1 MDTKGRKN
9 CLTIVIS
16 VVVGAVLFFGGIGL
30 GYFAP
35 RIVPNLFNDQEV
47 SSVSGPYQCP
57 PCPETNTSDPVS
69 EEITAEE
76 QSDATSTPS
85 LDISTPETTQCEPC
99 TYIDPEANTAAEY
112 QDLFAPFWETWDL
125 VHDYYVDQPVNDE
138 SLMQGA
144 IEGMLGSLG
153 DPHTS
158 YMNPEE
164 FEQANETLE
173 GEYEGIGAWVDIT
186 GDYVKIISP
195 MKGSPADEAGLQ
207 PNDIVTAINGEDM
220 TGIPG
225 DLVLQRIL
233 GPAGTDV
240 TLTIQRGTETF
251 DVTITRAQI
260 TVPTAES
267 EMLEDNIAYIAL
279 YNYGENTTEQLR
291 SALQELLAQNP
302 DGLIFDLRDNGGG
315 YLNTAIEVVS
325 EFISDGVVMY
335 EQYGDGSTYSYEAIP
350 GGLATEIPL
359 VVLVNG
365 GTASASEI
373 TAGAIQ
379 DLGRG
384 TLVGVTTY
392 GKGSVQNWFALE
404 GENGGIRVTI
414 ARWLTPDG
422 RQISGEGLEPEYI
435 VEMTEE
441 DYAQELDPQLDKAIE
456 VLKDLIQ

>member
-16 VVVGAVLFFGGIGL
+16 VVVGAVLFFSGIGF

-57 PCPETNTSDPVS
+57 PCPETNTTDPVS

-112 QDLFAPFWETWDL
+112 QDLFAPFWESWDL

-186 GDYVKIISP
+186 GDYVKVISP

-279 YNYGENTTEQLR
+279 YNYGENTTEQVGNAVQTRFFLDIR
-291 SALQELLAQNP
+291 IYN
-302 DGLIFDLRDNGGG
+302 
-315 YLNTAIEVVS
+315 V
-325 EFISDGVVMY
+325 
-335 EQYGDGSTYSYEAIP
+335 P
-350 GGLATEIPL
+350 G
-359 VVLVNG
+359 
-365 GTASASEI
+365 
-373 TAGAIQ
+373 
-379 DLGRG
+379 R
-384 TLVGVTTY
+384 
-392 GKGSVQNWFALE
+392 
-404 GENGGIRVTI
+404 
-414 ARWLTPDG
+414 
-422 RQISGEGLEPEYI
+422 
-435 VEMTEE
+435 
-441 DYAQELDPQLDKAIE
+441 
-456 VLKDLIQ
+456 